1 MAERFG
7 PRRRVTSAAELRRG
21 RAQPRMSFAA
31 FLSMAVEL
39 ADCTRPVSFVA
50 GSTFAFFGLVTLL
63 GGGAAVAKFLA
74 APARR
79 SHAAGLHGTARV
91 KQGCRA
97 SAAGHAGGGGG
108 GAVGGFGPRDAGR
121 DICPALA
128 SEI

>member
-1 MAERFG
+1 MARKVRSETCH
-7 PRRRVTSAAELRRG
+7 VTSAAELPHLRRG

-39 ADCTRPVSFVA
+39 ADCTRPVSFVV
-50 GSTFAFFGLVTLL
+50 GSTFAFFGLATLF

-74 APARR
+74 APAGR

-97 SAAGHAGGGGG
+97 SAAGHAG
-108 GAVGGFGPRDAGR
+108 AARTWA
-121 DICPALA
+121 C
-128 SEI
+128 

>member
-1 MAERFG
+1 
-7 PRRRVTSAAELRRG
+7 
-21 RAQPRMSFAA
+21 MSFAA

-50 GSTFAFFGLVTLL
+50 GSTFAFFGLATLF

-79 SHAAGLHGTARV
+79 SHAMSHAAGLHGTARV

-97 SAAGHAGGGGG
+97 SAAGHAGG
-108 GAVGGFGPRDAGR
+108 ARTWA
-121 DICPALA
+121 C
-128 SEI
+128 

>member
-50 GSTFAFFGLVTLL
+50 GSTFAFFGLVTLF

-74 APARR
+74 APARW
-79 SHAAGLHGTARV
+79 GTRG
-91 KQGCRA
+91 GCSR
-97 SAAGHAGGGGG
+97 
-108 GAVGGFGPRDAGR
+108 AVGQRSWACGSAHLGV
-121 DICPALA
+121 LA
-128 SEI
+128 S

>member
-1 MAERFG
+1 
-7 PRRRVTSAAELRRG
+7 
-21 RAQPRMSFAA
+21 MSFAA

-50 GSTFAFFGLVTLL
+50 GSTFAFFGRATLF

-74 APARR
+74 APAGR

-97 SAAGHAGGGGG
+97 SAAGHAGGG
-108 GAVGGFGPRDAGR
+108 AHLDV
-121 DICPALA
+121 LA
-128 SEI
+128 R

>member
-1 MAERFG
+1 MARKVRSETCH
-7 PRRRVTSAAELRRG
+7 VTSAAELPHLRRAVRGRAG

-50 GSTFAFFGLVTLL
+50 GSTFAFFGLATLF

-79 SHAAGLHGTARV
+79 CHTRRACTAQR
-91 KQGCRA
+91 G
-97 SAAGHAGGGGG
+97 
-108 GAVGGFGPRDAGR
+108 
-121 DICPALA
+121 
-128 SEI
+128 

>member
-1 MAERFG
+1 MEGQGEAWPDSGAPTHPAVRSLS
-7 PRRRVTSAAELRRG
+7 PVVRG

-50 GSTFAFFGLVTLL
+50 GSTFAFFGLATLF

-74 APARR
+74 APAQR
-79 SHAAGLHGTARV
+79 SHAEGLRGTARV

-97 SAAGHAGGGGG
+97 SAAGHAGGG
-108 GAVGGFGPRDAGR
+108 ARTWA
-121 DICPALA
+121 C
-128 SEI
+128 